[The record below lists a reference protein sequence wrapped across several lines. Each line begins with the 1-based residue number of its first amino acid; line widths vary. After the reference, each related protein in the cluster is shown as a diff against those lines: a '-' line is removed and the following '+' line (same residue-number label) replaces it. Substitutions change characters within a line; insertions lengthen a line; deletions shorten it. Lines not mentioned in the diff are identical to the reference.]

1 MMIDWIV
8 LVIKHVQKYTSGG
21 QPLKESGIKADTSFT
36 FILDAYYHQFYS
48 SDHAY
53 SGMQYPESHWEHQI
67 QLERYFTADY
77 IFVGWSIVNFY
88 SIIKHFKI
96 K

>member
-1 MMIDWIV
+1 MMIDWNV
-8 LVIKHVQKYTSGG
+8 PVIKRLEIYIRWVATKR
-21 QPLKESGIKADTSFT
+21 SGIKGDTSFT
-36 FILDAYYHQFYS
+36 FILDSYYHQFYS
-48 SDHAY
+48 GDHAY

-67 QLERYFTADY
+67 QLERHFTADY

-88 SIIKHFKI
+88 STIKHFKI